1 MEDSKQEV
9 VIAQDI
15 DDWAQFAEVKDTQ
28 EQQLSISKGESFSA
42 GIRKMLQKPTS
53 DDNLTVKIKKDF
65 NTLPQFDSI
74 FEIARN
80 ENLTV
85 SEFVQRDPQYA
96 LRLVENCYANWQNIL
111 TSASITGGIEMPD
124 DETGEITR
132 YAVSKNQTK
141 LIEIRINE
149 ARRQMDL
156 VNELVITSYR
166 DDDQRKDT
174 LERAMYKRALHGDAR
189 MAIYLHDKTG

>member
-1 MEDSKQEV
+1 MEENKQEV
-9 VIAQDI
+9 IVSQDI
-15 DDWAQFAEVKDTQ
+15 DDWAQFTEEKDTQ

-53 DDNLTVKIKKDF
+53 DDNLPVKTDKKF
-65 NTLPQFDSI
+65 ETLPQFDSI

-85 SEFVQRDPQYA
+85 SEYVQRDPQYA

-124 DETGEITR
+124 DETGEIVR
-132 YAVSKNQTK
+132 YAVSKNLFVLATVK
-141 LIEIRINE
+141 IPLC
-149 ARRQMDL
+149 
-156 VNELVITSYR
+156 
-166 DDDQRKDT
+166 
-174 LERAMYKRALHGDAR
+174 
-189 MAIYLHDKTG
+189 